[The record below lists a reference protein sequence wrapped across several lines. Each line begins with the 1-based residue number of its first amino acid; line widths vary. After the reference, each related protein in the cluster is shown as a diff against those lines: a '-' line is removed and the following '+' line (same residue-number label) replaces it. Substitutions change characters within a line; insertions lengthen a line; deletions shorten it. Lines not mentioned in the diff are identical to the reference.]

1 MVKKAEMNVEINSKS
16 ENVYKNSYQVNDLS
30 SLISNLKSLQKDV
43 NDVLTKIVNETGSNN
58 QVSNE
63 MEDDEDDEDDDE
75 SDGGDSDDGNPK
87 PKISKLE
94 C

>member
-30 SLISNLKSLQKDV
+30 SLIISLKSLQKDV

-75 SDGGDSDDGNPK
+75 SGGGDSDDGNPK
-87 PKISKLE
+87 SKISKLE
-94 C
+94 